1 MIQAAVEPHC
11 NGCSSTPHR
20 LTSRRPRLYEL
31 ERGSGSGSRRR
42 FFIDAVTSAF
52 HGGSV
57 SVRLLHDGW
66 MPRTETMGTA
76 TGEPGFQ
83 QLE

>member
-11 NGCSSTPHR
+11 NDCSSTPHR
-20 LTSRRPRLYEL
+20 LTRRRPRLYEL
-31 ERGSGSGSRRR
+31 GRGSGSRRR
-42 FFIDAVTSAF
+42 FFIDAVTSGF

-76 TGEPGFQ
+76 SAGPGFQ